1 MNKETPQWLHEYR
14 QPYLKRKAVECH
26 SGHRHTNNT
35 PGAGLVLVRLNAAS
49 QVELLLDLRGPSLP
63 EGGSYGFIGGS
74 ASTIGEAPVDTALRE
89 AWEEYHI
96 KPKDLNLLG
105 IQWKSDHGGY
115 RYLHYTYVFAE
126 YNRQDCKAPVPRTF
140 ESTRSEWFSVN
151 ALPSNL
157 IGYVAQDRQMLEHI
171 LHRDIRPM
179 LLNPPSQAL
188 SNQKPCDTW
197 DMTSLFG
204 SVDEDGDSIMS
215 DAPQAPPANTCASTK
230 CRVPRPGFKE
240 CCSLHASRSG
250 EVKYPK
256 LPTVTVTPPPSPPQ
270 SSISADSNG
279 NRYVALTSSGPSET
293 AVAELVYKKLYGD
306 KDFFDLADSSTP
318 ETENKMQAKTTTEA
332 TAEIPAEATAT
343 TNEEKAA
350 EKKPEKPAK
359 KGGFSQF
366 LMSKFLGPSELTKKA
381 GESAKQDNA
390 DKPEPKT
397 GMPTQEVTP
406 NPTPE
411 PAMEAATPEKK
422 DEEKKEAS
430 EKKEG
435 GEKKGTGQS
444 RSSLFSR
451 FFSATKPAAKPVVA
465 EPVAA
470 ETVAANLEMK
480 QETASKPPAAATEN
494 PSMEQLSK
502 SLMASTYTMVPPP
515 SGMQNLVPGPAFQA
529 N

>member
-26 SGHRHTNNT
+26 SGHRHTNNR

-126 YNRQDCKAPVPRTF
+126 YTPQDCKAPVPRGF

-157 IGYVAQDRQMLEHI
+157 IGYVAQD
-171 LHRDIRPM
+171 
-179 LLNPPSQAL
+179 L
-188 SNQKPCDTW
+188 STKIASCRH
-197 DMTSLFG
+197 
-204 SVDEDGDSIMS
+204 
-215 DAPQAPPANTCASTK
+215 APQAPPANTCASTK

-240 CCSLHASRSG
+240 CCSLHASSSG

-256 LPTVTVTPPPSPPQ
+256 LPTVTVAPPPSPPQ

-306 KDFFDLADSSTP
+306 KDFFDLAGSSTP
-318 ETENKMQAKTTTEA
+318 ETENKMQAKTTTE
-332 TAEIPAEATAT
+332 TTAT

-350 EKKPEKPAK
+350 EKKTEKPAK

-381 GESAKQDNA
+381 GESGKQDNA

-397 GMPTQEVTP
+397 GMPTQKVTP

-430 EKKEG
+430 EQKEG
-435 GEKKGTGQS
+435 DEKKGAGQS

-470 ETVAANLEMK
+470 ETVAAEPVAANPEMK
-480 QETASKPPAAATEN
+480 QEIASKPPAAATEN